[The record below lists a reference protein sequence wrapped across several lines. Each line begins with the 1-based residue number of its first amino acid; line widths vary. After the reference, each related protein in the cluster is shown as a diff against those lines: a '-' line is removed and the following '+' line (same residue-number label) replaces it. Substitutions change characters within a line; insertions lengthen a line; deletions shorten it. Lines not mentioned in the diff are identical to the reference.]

1 MDDLEKCLKRDAQQI
16 RIEPSPELQLR
27 IDASL
32 RAAREIG
39 PATQRSTPSTTFWLI
54 SSLTGLA
61 AAALVLLLIEWNQD
75 DLVPPADAVAGV
87 EEPTSFVNL
96 PEDWMTGEFPLNVKS
111 ADLTRSLEQEL
122 IDLQADLERARENVE
137 QDVKNSF

>member
-1 MDDLEKCLKRDAQQI
+1 MDDFEKSLKRDAEQI
-16 RIEPSPELQLR
+16 RIEPSSELQLR

-39 PATQRSTPSTTFWLI
+39 PAKQRSTPSTTFWLI

-61 AAALVLLLIEWNQD
+61 TAALVLLLIEWQPE
-75 DLVPPADAVAGV
+75 DLVPPADTVAGV
-87 EEPTSFVNL
+87 EEPIRFVIL
-96 PEDWMTGEFPLNVKS
+96 PEDWMTGEFPLNVKP

-137 QDVKNSF
+137 QDVKNTF

>member
-1 MDDLEKCLKRDAQQI
+1 MDDFEKCLKRDAQQI

-39 PATQRSTPSTTFWLI
+39 PATRRSTPSTTFWLI

-61 AAALVLLLIEWNQD
+61 AAALVLLLIEWNQE
-75 DLVPPADAVAGV
+75 DLVPPADAVARV

-137 QDVKNSF
+137 QDVKNTF